1 MKNNFS
7 LLQLMSLATCA
18 ALFASLPA
26 GAADIERT
34 VLNDGVVFAWSAPD
48 AAEDSDGRIH
58 IAMQGRT
65 DSEANTTREIYY
77 MMVEKDGDILI
88 APTRIN
94 TADAV
99 RESRPQI
106 AVLSDDRVVITFQG
120 NAEPLRHVLLNP
132 AGDDQDGDAA
142 DPASVT
148 FMIRAETNVGVST
161 TSGEHDMAAGSND
174 TIHVIRQESSQ
185 LRYLSFNPTTGA
197 PVTAEVDVGDTDW
210 RGGIPGLGIDRDYNV
225 HVVFRWLDPVDGLA
239 PIAYLML
246 DGTDGSIM
254 IDATPLYEGAG
265 ALQHSSHWSLM
276 MAGDKVDVVYGDKR
290 FTSDF
295 DAWSGESGTGG
306 DMFYTRIDPG
316 QHPQDGTAGTIAD
329 LREGDES
336 YIGGI
341 WYAKAFRTGGT
352 IHVYSTPGT
361 RNGGGDSGS
370 DGIMIHTTV
379 SPGGGSVGTLRVYNT
394 HAMSANWSKHY
405 PTSAGGRVIWVERV
419 FSPTITG
426 RAFQLVMA
434 NVGDF
439 GGGGGGGGS
448 PGLPLLLVLGLAGL
462 LRLRR
467 G

>member
-1 MKNNFS
+1 MRKNFS
-7 LLQLMSLATCA
+7 LLHLASLAVLFVA
-18 ALFASLPA
+18 APA
-26 GAADIERT
+26 GAADIDRT

-65 DSEANTTREIYY
+65 DSENNSTREIYY
-77 MMVEKDGDILI
+77 MMVEKDGDIRI

-99 RESRPQI
+99 RESRPRI
-106 AVLSDDRVVITFQG
+106 VVLSDDRVVITFQG
-120 NAEPLRHVLLNP
+120 NGEPLRHVLLNP

-142 DPASVT
+142 DPLSAT

-161 TSGEHDMAAGSND
+161 TPGEHDSEVGSDD
-174 TIHVIRQESSQ
+174 TVHVIRQESSE
-185 LRYLSFNPTTGA
+185 LRYLSFNPATGA
-197 PVTAEVDVGDTDW
+197 AVTAETDVGDTDW
-210 RGGIPGLGIDRDYNV
+210 RGGIPAIGLDRDDNV
-225 HVVFRWLDPVDGLA
+225 HIVYRLLDPLDGLA
-239 PIAYLML
+239 PVAYEML
-246 DGTDGSIM
+246 NGTNGAIM
-254 IDATPLYEGAG
+254 IDATPLYDGAG
-265 ALQHSSHWSLM
+265 SLQHSSHWSLM
-276 MAGDKVDVVYGDKR
+276 MSGDKVDVVYGDKR

-306 DMFYTRIDPG
+306 DMFYTRLDPG
-316 QHPQDGTAGTIAD
+316 QHPQDGTTGTVAQ

-336 YIGGI
+336 HIGGI
-341 WYAKAFRTGGT
+341 WYARAFRSGSR
-352 IHVYSTPGT
+352 IHVFSSPGS
-361 RNGGGDSGS
+361 RSGGGDSGN
-370 DGIMIHTTV
+370 DGILIHASVT
-379 SPGGGSVGTLRVYNT
+379 PGSGSVSSLRVFNT

-405 PTSAGGRVIWVERV
+405 VTSAGGRVIWVERV

-448 PGLPLLLVLGLAGL
+448 PGLPLLLAFGLVAL
-462 LRLRR
+462 ARLRR